1 MNIMNIG
8 GVHDNGEPRLQI
20 GMSKNKGFVIE
31 YDTTLNM
38 IALKDATSGAT
49 LPILAPSASPFT
61 FCGQY
66 STYTDLTNAVT
77 AGTITPSK
85 GDVYS
90 IKTAGGTDGNGT
102 SISALDI
109 VAYGNDNKW
118 YIIGNGNS

>member
-38 IALKDATSGAT
+38 ITLKDATSGAT

-90 IKTAGGTDGNGT
+90 IKTTGGTDGNGT

>member
-20 GMSKNKGFVIE
+20 GMSKNNGFVIE

-38 IALKDATSGAT
+38 ITLKDATSGAT

-77 AGTITPSK
+77 TGTITPAN
-85 GDVYS
+85 GDTYS
-90 IKTAGGTDGNGT
+90 IKSVGGTDGNGT
-102 SISALDI
+102 ALQALDI
-109 VAYGNDNKW
+109 VAYGNGKW
-118 YIIGNGNS
+118 YVVVR